1 MANVSIFFIV
11 LSYFGCKGTKKNAYM
26 QIKKNKQKVY
36 IYIVY
41 I

>member
-1 MANVSIFFIV
+1 MQIKKNKQ
-11 LSYFGCKGTKKNAYM
+11 KGTKKNAYM

-36 IYIVY
+36 IYVVY